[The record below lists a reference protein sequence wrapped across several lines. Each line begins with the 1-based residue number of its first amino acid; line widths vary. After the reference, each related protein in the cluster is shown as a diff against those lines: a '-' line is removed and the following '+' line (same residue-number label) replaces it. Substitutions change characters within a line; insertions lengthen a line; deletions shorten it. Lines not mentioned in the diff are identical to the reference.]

1 MFPIYKLLL
10 GKICL
15 YPVTAQ
21 QAFSGMDTLS
31 VNHVRNILPVY
42 YTGQNIR
49 RVFLQNKKTSH
60 EESAILHMHD
70 GNTFFSFSAS
80 LLEERLFEGIF
91 LSS

>member
-15 YPVTAQ
+15 YLVTAQ

-70 GNTFFSFSAS
+70 GNIILLFFCKLARRKTF
-80 LLEERLFEGIF
+80 
-91 LSS
+91 

>member
-49 RVFLQNKKTSH
+49 RVFLQNKKQVMRSLQSSTCMTVTS
-60 EESAILHMHD
+60 
-70 GNTFFSFSAS
+70 FFSFSAS